1 MAKYRF
7 RSLLG
12 LFFFMAISL
21 GYAQNGRF
29 QQAVAYKMEVDMD
42 VVTNQYTGVQSLS
55 YTNNS
60 PDTLTRVFYHLYYNA
75 FQPGSMMDVRS
86 RTIADPDQR
95 VKDRISKLT
104 PEEIGYLHATKLTM
118 NGKPVR
124 FTEVGTVLEVDL
136 DQPILPNSTVKFEMA
151 FEGQVP

>member
-1 MAKYRF
+1 
-7 RSLLG
+7 
-12 LFFFMAISL
+12 MAISL

-29 QQAVAYKMEVDMD
+29 QQAVAYQMEVAMD
-42 VVTNQYTGVQSLS
+42 VSTNRYQGTQVLA

-95 VKDRISKLT
+95 VKDRIAKLA
-104 PEEIGYLHATKLTM
+104 PEEIGYLHPTRLTM
-118 NGKPVR
+118 NGGPVS
-124 FTEVGTVLEVDL
+124 F
-136 DQPILPNSTVKFEMA
+136 
-151 FEGQVP
+151 

>member
-12 LFFFMAISL
+12 LFFFMTISL

-42 VVTNQYTGVQSLS
+42 VVTNQYKGLQSLS

-60 PDTLTRVFYHLYYNA
+60 PDQLEYLWL
-75 FQPGSMMDVRS
+75 QMD
-86 RTIADPDQR
+86 Q
-95 VKDRISKLT
+95 L
-104 PEEIGYLHATKLTM
+104 
-118 NGKPVR
+118 
-124 FTEVGTVLEVDL
+124 VDY
-136 DQPILPNSTVKFEMA
+136 PIVI
-151 FEGQVP
+151 